1 MITKDML
8 IEDLVEEYPQL
19 VGPLKVEG
27 IVCLACGEP
36 VWGTL
41 EEQAAEKGLT
51 NIDDIVERMNAML
64 DSVDSN
70 EKTQSSGPRI
80 NVDPAKLS

>member
-8 IEDLVEEYPQL
+8 IEDLVQEHPKL

-36 VWGTL
+36 VWGSL
-41 EEQAAEKGLT
+41 EEQAKDKSLT
-51 NIDDIVERMNAML
+51 NIDEIIERMN
-64 DSVDSN
+64 
-70 EKTQSSGPRI
+70 KI
-80 NVDPAKLS
+80 LSE

>member
-8 IEDLVEEYPQL
+8 IEDLVQEHPKL

-36 VWGTL
+36 VWGSL
-41 EEQAAEKGLT
+41 EEQAKDKGLT
-51 NIDDIVERMNAML
+51 NIDEIIERMN
-64 DSVDSN
+64 
-70 EKTQSSGPRI
+70 KI
-80 NVDPAKLS
+80 LSE